1 MEIDRDAEE
10 KSSLRTFN
18 PPIRVLVGAER
29 GWDGRILEKGK
40 RRTKG
45 MSWVGRETYCR
56 SSRYKALV
64 PVYKI

>member
-10 KSSLRTFN
+10 KLSLRTFN
-18 PPIRVLVGAER
+18 PPFLVRGER